1 MVTLAAAAVVEN
13 LVAAVG
19 VTNVLDA
26 LPDFGDRSVP
36 VDFLVAA
43 VGGSAHRGR
52 QPVGVVLVVVEPQR
66 LVAGVA
72 LRGRVVLVAAD
83 LGEVATVELHDDAA
97 VALTQDAR
105 GGFPI
110 SGHRRPF
117 GPGVPPAAVHAAGD
131 EPGRGVSDR
140 DSCGRR

>member
-1 MVTLAAAAVVEN
+1 MLPRAAAAVVEN
-13 LVAAVG
+13 LVAAVV
-19 VTNVLDA
+19 VTNVLEA
-26 LPDFGDRSVP
+26 LRDFGDRGVP

-66 LVAGVA
+66 LVAGEA
-72 LRGRVVLVAAD
+72 LRRWGVLVAAD
-83 LGEVATVELHDDAA
+83 LGETATGA
-97 VALTQDAR
+97 VHTDGAGAIAQEAR
-105 GGFPI
+105 CRFPV

-117 GPGVPPAAVHAAGD
+117 GPGIRPAAVHAAGD

-140 DSCGRR
+140 ENCGQR